1 MTKSIV
7 IAIDVWPN
15 TYPKFIDT
23 MVNKI
28 NSLDN
33 IEAVLFATYS
43 KNGTAESR
51 FDGHG
56 YHPTIRQRLNKFSE
70 ELIPFTYKSG
80 RYRSNYWKQG
90 QVTKNIVFDILR
102 IEKKYDFDSIIMMGG
117 RWDQC
122 VQHRS
127 YGIRNLKL
135 VLPHKNII
143 VYPECMMYKG

>member
-33 IEAVLFATYS
+33 IEAVLFATYAN
-43 KNGTAESR
+43 NGSVKSR
-51 FDGHG
+51 INGQG

-70 ELIPFTYKSG
+70 ELIPYTYKPG
-80 RYRSNYWKQG
+80 RYMSNLWKQG
-90 QVTKNIVFDILR
+90 QVTRDVVFDILR
-102 IEKKYDFDSIIMMGG
+102 MEKKYHFDSIIMMGG
-117 RWDQC
+117 QWDRC

-127 YGIRNLKL
+127 YGMHNLKL
-135 VLPHKNII
+135 VLPHKKII
-143 VYPECMMYKG
+143 EYPECMMY

>member
-15 TYPKFIDT
+15 TCPKFIER

-28 NSLDN
+28 NSLDS
-33 IEAVLFATYS
+33 IQAVLFATYTRSGS
-43 KNGTAESR
+43 KESR
-51 FDGHG
+51 FDGQG

-80 RYRSNYWKQG
+80 RYGSNYWKPE
-90 QVTKNIVFDILR
+90 QVTKDIVFDILR

-117 RWDQC
+117 KWDNC
-122 VQHRS
+122 VHHRS
-127 YGIRNLKL
+127 YGIRNLRL
-135 VLPHKNII
+135 VLPHKKII
-143 VYPECMMYKG
+143 VYPECMIY

>member
-1 MTKSIV
+1 VTKSIV
-7 IAIDVWPN
+7 IAIDVWPDS
-15 TYPKFIDT
+15 YPKFIET

-51 FDGHG
+51 LNGWG
-56 YHPTIRQRLNKFSE
+56 YHPTIRQSLNKFSE
-70 ELIPFTYKSG
+70 ELIPYTYKTT
-80 RYRSNYWKQG
+80 RYQSNYGKEG
-90 QVTKNIVFDILR
+90 QITKEIVFDLLR
-102 IEKKYDFDSIIMMGG
+102 IQKKYDFDSIIMMGG
-117 RWDQC
+117 QWCRC

-127 YGIRNLKL
+127 YGVRNINT